1 MYLAPSGNKDRVRA
15 VAATA
20 RRPNTPGQCL
30 SGRTAQLLNVTTSS
44 TVRAVIDV
52 ARDRNLTLLAA
63 GVAYYAFV
71 STIPLLVLVL
81 IVGSLV
87 GGDAFVNPVVGILS
101 SFLSGDGEQV
111 LEQALSAGAG
121 RTGAGIVG
129 LLAVL
134 WSAIKVFR
142 GLDVAFAEIYATAAD
157 PSLVEQVRDG
167 VVVVIGIALAVGLM
181 IVVGAILGAGGRSG
195 LPYANLLGTLALIVG
210 LAVAFLPV
218 FYVLPPVEMTVRRA
232 LPGALVVAAGLLVL
246 QFVFQ
251 AYMAGA
257 EKYQAYGFLGA
268 VLLFVT
274 YLYFT
279 GILLLLG
286 AAVNYVLGPRTVRT

>member
-1 MYLAPSGNKDRVRA
+1 V
-15 VAATA
+15 V
-20 RRPNTPGQCL
+20 
-30 SGRTAQLLNVTTSS
+30 
-44 TVRAVIDV
+44 DV

-63 GVAYYAFV
+63 GFAYYAFV
-71 STIPLLVLVL
+71 SIIPLLVLVL
-81 IVGSLV
+81 VVGSVV
-87 GGDAFVNPVVGILS
+87 GGDAFVNRVVGSLA
-101 SFLSGDGEQV
+101 SFLSGGGESV

-142 GLDVAFAEIYATAAD
+142 GLAVAFSEIYASAAD

-167 VVVVIGIALAVGLM
+167 VVVGIGIALAVGLM
-181 IVVGAILGAGGRSG
+181 IAVGAVLGTSG
-195 LPYANLLGTLALIVG
+195 LVTLPYQNLVGALALIVG
-210 LAVAFLPV
+210 LAVAFLPIY
-218 FYVLPPVEMTVRRA
+218 YVLPPVEMTVRRA
-232 LPGALVVAAGLLVL
+232 LPGALVVAVGLLVL

-251 AYMAGA
+251 AYLAGA
-257 EKYQAYGFLGA
+257 GKYEAYGFLGA

-279 GILLLLG
+279 GILILLG
-286 AAVNYVLGPRTVRT
+286 AAVNYVRGPRTVRA